1 VKAPSTLMAL
11 TSTTANSPIDICS
24 RALILIG
31 AEPITSFEDGNTEAL
46 VAVNMYEDIA
56 RASLVNTRWRFATN
70 QAVLNRLSDAPTG
83 RYEKA
88 YQLPSDMLM
97 LHAVTVQD
105 LPIEYQTYGSKVY
118 SDTSDNDTLVA
129 DYTFRAEEDTWP
141 SYFTIAVVYSLSI
154 VFATSIARN
163 SNLAGIMA
171 DQAQITMAKARNL
184 DSQQQT
190 SRKLVTS
197 RLITERR
204 S

>member
-1 VKAPSTLMAL
+1 MAL

-105 LPIEYQTYGSKVY
+105 LPIEYQTYGNKVY

-184 DSQQQT
+184 DGQQQT

-197 RLITERR
+197 RFITERR

>member
-1 VKAPSTLMAL
+1 MAL

-70 QAVLNRLSDAPTG
+70 QAVLNRLSEAPTG
-83 RYEKA
+83 RYQKA

-105 LPIEYQTYGSKVY
+105 LPIEYQTYGNKVY
-118 SDTSDNDTLVA
+118 SDTSDNDTLIA

-184 DSQQQT
+184 DGQQQT

-197 RLITERR
+197 RFITERR

>member
-1 VKAPSTLMAL
+1 MAL

-46 VAVNMYEDIA
+46 VAVNMYEDVA
-56 RASLVNTRWRFATN
+56 RAALVNCRWRFATN

-83 RYEKA
+83 RFDKA
-88 YQLPSDMLM
+88 YQLPNDILM

-118 SDTSDNDTLVA
+118 ADTSDNDTLVA
-129 DYTFRAEEDTWP
+129 DYTFRAGEETWP
-141 SYFTIAVVYSLSI
+141 SYFTLAVVYSLSI
-154 VFATSIARN
+154 VFATSIAR
-163 SNLAGIMA
+163 SSSLADIMA
-171 DQAQITMAKARNL
+171 GQAQITMAKARNL
-184 DSQQQT
+184 DAQQQT
-190 SRKLVTS
+190 TRKLVTS
-197 RLITERR
+197 RFITERR

>member
-1 VKAPSTLMAL
+1 MKAPSTLMAL

-105 LPIEYQTYGSKVY
+105 LPIEYQTYGNKVY

-184 DSQQQT
+184 DGQQQT

-197 RLITERR
+197 RFIAERR

>member
-1 VKAPSTLMAL
+1 MAL

-105 LPIEYQTYGSKVY
+105 LPIEYQTYGNKVY

-184 DSQQQT
+184 DGQQQT

-197 RLITERR
+197 RFIAERR

>member
-1 VKAPSTLMAL
+1 MAL

-88 YQLPSDMLM
+88 YQLPSDLLM

-105 LPIEYQTYGSKVY
+105 LPIEYQTYGNKVY
-118 SDTSDNDTLVA
+118 SDASDNDTLIA
-129 DYTFRAEEDTWP
+129 DYTFRAEENTWP

-163 SNLAGIMA
+163 SNLASIMA

-197 RLITERR
+197 RFITERR

>member
-1 VKAPSTLMAL
+1 MAL

-105 LPIEYQTYGSKVY
+105 LPIEYQTYGNKVY
-118 SDTSDNDTLVA
+118 SDTSNNDTLVA
-129 DYTFRAEEDTWP
+129 DYTFRAEENTWP

-184 DSQQQT
+184 DGQQQT

-197 RLITERR
+197 RFITERR

>member
-1 VKAPSTLMAL
+1 MKAPSTLMAL

-97 LHAVTVQD
+97 LHSVTVQD
-105 LPIEYQTYGSKVY
+105 LPIEYQTYGNKVY

-197 RLITERR
+197 RFITERR

>member
-1 VKAPSTLMAL
+1 MAL

-70 QAVLNRLSDAPTG
+70 QAVLNRLSEAPTG
-83 RYEKA
+83 RYQKA

-105 LPIEYQTYGSKVY
+105 LPIEYQTYGNKVY
-118 SDTSDNDTLVA
+118 SDTSDNDTLIA

-197 RLITERR
+197 RFITERR

>member
-1 VKAPSTLMAL
+1 MKAPSTLMAL

-24 RALILIG
+24 RAFILIG

-105 LPIEYQTYGSKVY
+105 LPIEYQTYGNKVY

-197 RLITERR
+197 RFITERR